1 MLYTCIYMNTLL
13 QAMVLSLHKASL
25 YPWHFYAY
33 SFITLNV
40 CSHVYPMCR
49 FSNCCIIS
57 IDIYDGHSLTMIGND
72 RYTYE
77 IGDNPFLCN
86 HCYILITWKVLFYFE
101 LFQGLPLLSAAVGKT
116 SSKPQATHVT
126 QAHIESPPSGNG
138 RYDSGEES
146 EDDNTATLDMGS

>member
-1 MLYTCIYMNTLL
+1 MHYSKQWCWVCIKPPSTRGC
-13 QAMVLSLHKASL
+13 
-25 YPWHFYAY
+25 FYVY

-40 CSHVYPMCR
+40 CSHVYPMCK

-57 IDIYDGHSLTMIGND
+57 IDILWWSFSDYALFTIIGND
-72 RYTYE
+72 PYTYE
-77 IGDNPFLCN
+77 IGDNPFICN
-86 HCYILITWKVLFYFE
+86 HCYILITWNVLFYFE
-101 LFQGLPLLSAAVGKT
+101 RFQGLPLLSAAVGKT
-116 SSKPQATHVT
+116 SSKPQVTHVT